1 MTARWLTIA
10 AILFVAGCDDMADQ
24 PKLEPWEA
32 TDLFPDG
39 KVVQAPPEGA
49 VARGDLDRDA
59 ARTTRPP
66 LDRALLE
73 RGRERYNINCSPCH
87 GRDGGGDGMIVRR
100 GMPAPPSYH
109 QDRLRQVPDQHFVD
123 VIEEGYGVMYPYDSR
138 VAPRDRW
145 AIVAYIRAL
154 QLSQNVQA
162 DTLSPEA
169 RRRLEEAEP

>member
-1 MTARWLTIA
+1 MTGRWLTVA
-10 AILFVAGCDDMADQ
+10 AILLVAACDDMADQ
-24 PKLEPWEA
+24 PKLEAWEA
-32 TDLFPDG
+32 TALFPDG

-59 ARTTRPP
+59 ARETRPP

-73 RGRERYNINCSPCH
+73 RGRERFDIHCSPCH

-109 QDRLRQVPDQHFVD
+109 QDRLRQAPDQHFID
-123 VIEEGYGVMYPYDSR
+123 VIEEGYGVMYPYANR

-154 QLSQNVQA
+154 QLSQNAQA
-162 DTLSPEA
+162 DSLSPQA
-169 RRRLEEAEP
+169 RRRLEEATP